1 MENLR
6 STLSSIKFPAIW
18 ILEYS
23 DGDGEFYLCVYN
35 IFEIFDELWT
45 LSSIKFPSK
54 WNFLLSSNIR
64 MEMENLPYLCVCIF
78 EIFDELW
85 TLLSIKSPSKWNFL
99 LSSNIRMEME
109 NLPYL
114 CVCNMH
120 IFEIFDELWT
130 LSSNF
135 LRNEISCYLNRQIFG
150 WRWRILLVRMYIRNL
165 RWIVDSFVHQIS
177 CYLNSRIFG

>member
-114 CVCNMH
+114 CVCNTC
-120 IFEIFDELWT
+120 IVEIFDQLWT
-130 LSSNF
+130 LSSIKF
-135 LRNEISCYLNRQIFG
+135 PIWIFEYSDG
-150 WRWRILLVRMYIRNL
+150 DGESSLLVRMYIRNL

-177 CYLNSRIFG
+177 CYLNPRIFG